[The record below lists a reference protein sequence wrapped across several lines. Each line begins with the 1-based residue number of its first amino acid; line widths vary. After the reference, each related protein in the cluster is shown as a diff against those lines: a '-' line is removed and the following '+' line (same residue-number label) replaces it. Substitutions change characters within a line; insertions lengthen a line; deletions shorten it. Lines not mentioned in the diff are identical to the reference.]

1 MMNHILDL
9 SKQKD
14 DLFALFQR
22 LQSGNVILFLGAG
35 ASVGEKH
42 YLSKD
47 IISYYESYLNTSLGE
62 SNITKWID
70 ILSANSKFDRR
81 HFDNEVVKMLQKLR
95 VTEAHKILASI
106 PWKEIITTN
115 YDLLVE
121 RAYDEV
127 SDTSGKV
134 FDLKPIKNLRQYNYR
149 ESRTEIKYIKLNG
162 CIQDPGLYPLA
173 FSSVDFDKLKAF
185 YKYVLNDLKNLS
197 DNIGLLSI
205 GYSYSDEFGK
215 NFLEKFDSYNFRD
228 RKWIFNVDP
237 YPNEYAFEYYKQKR
251 ICIVKCSFLEFFTLY
266 REWEK
271 ESADVLIKRK
281 GLHLN
286 NSRGVQIT
294 GPFKLLLNLDGVVR
308 QIGAT
313 TKDRF
318 VNEVEFYKGEEP
330 TYSLIA
336 KNADV
341 IRNKAL
347 RQFELQL
354 FTSLEDKSSKFI
366 PIFFIKG
373 DFGIGKSTFAL
384 RAIFE
389 LEKKEDLD
397 IVAFE
402 ILDLNKVRREVFIEL
417 IAVCKAKNILFYCE
431 EIEVESYF
439 KALLDLQR
447 ELSIE
452 QIQDSNIFFVVP
464 IRENILERYKLNRT
478 IPRSVEIKFDGGF
491 EPDEINE
498 LLEKLKSAGLINF
511 RDAQEKRIL
520 VNRIQKDFSSDS
532 FISLLGIITNGR
544 HENDLI
550 SSFNQLSSDAQKA
563 FLYTALLHKHKL
575 LMPAS
580 LLKQNISMDWEQFTS
595 RIIRAEGKGILFQE
609 LKITHGT
616 QPDLYFRTKHPLIA
630 SKLVDRFIPNKDKQF
645 SFYEGILRNIQVGQT
660 NSFLANDLLK
670 SFSRTEEFNDFQ
682 INKLFDVA
690 FRSLSDDPYFLLNY
704 SINLQRRKTEEALK
718 KALELLIYAESL
730 LERKNHKFIHRRAVI
745 NFDLAKI
752 YFEKEEALNH
762 TMLFLSEARQLFM
775 IKQLFDLS
783 SAYSYADYIRMLIWE
798 LENIEHAR
806 EDDLQTQVLIEE
818 LFDSAKRLVTDNI
831 EWINQLQNEYANYL
845 KDISDNADYKLYLDG
860 LYEDVTLRPYAC
872 ILLYNYYNENH
883 EAAECSAFIQEME
896 NYLDNTEVL
905 KFLFKYYGRNLHDV
919 NNRIKLL
926 RISRQNETLEKE
938 NSLRFNYFNFVAE
951 SYNFHFYE
959 GRMHLQNIQAQFLN
973 LSPEYHMVWLEPSG
987 NPEIFNAVIVKKAEE
1002 RYKAVKITDRQL
1014 TVRLVKGNYDNFTI
1028 GMGVRV
1034 KLHFYLYGL
1043 MAEIIKDSPAE
1054 NSDF

>member
-1 MMNHILDL
+1 VMNHILDL
-9 SKQKD
+9 SKQKE

-22 LQSGNVILFLGAG
+22 LQAGNIILFLGAG
-35 ASVGEKH
+35 ASVGDKR
-42 YLSKD
+42 YLSRD
-47 IISYYESYLNTSLGE
+47 VIEFYESYLQTSLNE

-81 HFDNEVVKMLQKLR
+81 HFDSEVVKMLQKLN
-95 VTEAHKILASI
+95 VTDAHKILATI

-121 RAYDEV
+121 RAYDEINN
-127 SDTSGKV
+127 TSEKV
-134 FDLKPIKNLRQYNYR
+134 FDVKPIKNIKQYNYR

-162 CIQDPGLYPLA
+162 CIQDPSLYPLA
-173 FSSVDFDKLKAF
+173 FSSADFDKLKPF
-185 YKYVLNDLKNLS
+185 YKHVLNDLKNLS
-197 DNIGLLSI
+197 DNIGFLSI

-215 NFLEKFDSYNFRD
+215 NFLDKFDSYNFRE
-228 RKWIFNVDP
+228 RRWIFNVDP
-237 YPNEYAFEYYKQKR
+237 FPNEYALDYYKQKR
-251 ICIVKCSFLEFFTLY
+251 ICVIKCSFSDFFASY

-271 ESADVLIKRK
+271 SSADVLIKRK

-286 NSRGVQIT
+286 NSRGAQIT
-294 GPFKLLLNLDGVVR
+294 GPYKLLLNLDGVVK

-330 TYSLIA
+330 TYNLIA
-336 KNADV
+336 RNADV

-347 RQFELQL
+347 QKFEQQL
-354 FTSLEDKSSKFI
+354 FTSLEDKTSKFI
-366 PIFFIKG
+366 PIFFVKG
-373 DFGIGKSTFAL
+373 DFGVGKSTFVL
-384 RAIFE
+384 RVIFE
-389 LEKKEDLD
+389 LERKKDLD
-397 IVAFE
+397 VIAFE
-402 ILDLNKVRREVFIEL
+402 ILDLNRTKREVFVEL
-417 IAVCKAKNILFYCE
+417 INVCKAKNILFYCE

-452 QIQDSNIFFVVP
+452 QIQDSNIFFIVP

-478 IPRSVEIKFDGGF
+478 IPRSVEIKFEGGF
-491 EPDEINE
+491 EPEEINE
-498 LLEKLKSAGLINF
+498 FLDKLKSVGLVNF

-532 FISLLGIITNGR
+532 FISLLGIITDGR

-550 SSFNQLSSDAQKA
+550 SSFNQLSPDAQKA

-580 LLKQNISMDWEQFTS
+580 LLKQNISMDWEQFTT
-595 RIIRAEGKGILFQE
+595 RIIKAEGKGILFQE
-609 LKITHGT
+609 LKVTHGT

-630 SKLVDRFIPNKDKQF
+630 SKLVNRFIPNKDKQF

-690 FRSLSDDPYFLLNY
+690 YRSLSDDPYFLLNY
-704 SINLQRRKTEEALK
+704 SINLQRRKSEEALK
-718 KALELLIYAESL
+718 RALALLVYAESL
-730 LERKNHKFIHRRAVI
+730 LEKRNHKFIHRRAVI

-752 YFEKEEALNH
+752 YLKKEQTPNH

-775 IKQLFDLS
+775 VKQLYDLS

-798 LENIEHAR
+798 LENINHER
-806 EDDLQTQVLIEE
+806 EDELQTQVLIEE
-818 LFDSAKRLVTDNI
+818 LFDSAKRLVTDNVD
-831 EWINQLQNEYANYL
+831 WINQLQNEYANYL
-845 KDISDNADYKLYLDG
+845 KDISDNADYKLYLDD
-860 LYEDVTLRPYAC
+860 LYEDAALRPYAC
-872 ILLYNYYNENH
+872 ILLYNYYNDNNQFT
-883 EAAECSAFIQEME
+883 ECLEFIKEME
-896 NYLDNTEVL
+896 NYLDNTEIL

-919 NNRIKLL
+919 NNRVKLL
-926 RISRQNETLEKE
+926 RISRQNEALEKE
-938 NSLRFNYFNFVAE
+938 HSLRFNYFSFVAE
-951 SYNFHFYE
+951 SYNFHFHE
-959 GRMHLQNIQAQFLN
+959 GRMYLQNIQAQFLN
-973 LSPEYHMVWLEPSG
+973 LSPEYHMVWLDSNG
-987 NPEIFNAVIVKKAEE
+987 NEEIFDAVIIKKTEE
-1002 RYKAVKITDRQL
+1002 RHKAVKITDRQL
-1014 TVRLVKGNYDNFTI
+1014 TVRLVKGNYDKFTI
-1028 GMGVRV
+1028 GMNVRV

-1043 MAEIIKDSPAE
+1043 MAEIMKDISEEAD
-1054 NSDF
+1054 S